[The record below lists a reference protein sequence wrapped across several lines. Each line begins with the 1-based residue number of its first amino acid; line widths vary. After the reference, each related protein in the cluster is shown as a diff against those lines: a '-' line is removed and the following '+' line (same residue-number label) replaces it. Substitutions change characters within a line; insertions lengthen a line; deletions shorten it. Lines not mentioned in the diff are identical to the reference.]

1 MVDLPPGK
9 QRNDFVH
16 CLDEITC
23 CLVILLIGKA
33 WRGSVVCG
41 VREEIAWVEF
51 KNICSFC
58 HGSVLSGFGLREE
71 FCGLIV
77 KIYPSLLM
85 GE

>member
-1 MVDLPPGK
+1 MGDLPPGK

-16 CLDEITC
+16 CRDEITC

-41 VREEIAWVEF
+41 GREEIVWVEF
-51 KNICSFC
+51 KSICSFC
-58 HGSVLSGFGLREE
+58 HDSVLFSFGLRED
-71 FCGLIV
+71 FCGLIA
-77 KIYPSLLM
+77 KISPSLLM